1 MTMNSGY
8 VSLERLAFTFQTLE
22 QGADE
27 AELEELVD
35 TLELKDDLIKGFQFV
50 QAVHHP
56 DYSGQGTGEYF
67 VPLETGEYEGGE
79 SPW

>member
-27 AELEELVD
+27 AELEELD
-35 TLELKDDLIKGFQFV
+35 TLELKDDLTKGFQFV

-67 VPLETGEYEGGE
+67 FPLETGEYEGGE